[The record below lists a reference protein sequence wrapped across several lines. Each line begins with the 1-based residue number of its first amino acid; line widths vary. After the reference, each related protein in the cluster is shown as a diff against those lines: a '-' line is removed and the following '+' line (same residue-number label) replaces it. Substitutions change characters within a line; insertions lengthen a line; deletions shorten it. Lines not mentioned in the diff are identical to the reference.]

1 MKGAFDWSRCGGR
14 ERALDFHCSQ
24 VTHSGGCCCH
34 WLESII
40 IKKKKV
46 FHYEKL
52 PFIFLVHGGTRT
64 MENLEN
70 WHRLELDIVIQ
81 WESVDLTCPRLWS
94 YEFSPQHCKSRAKQK
109 ATNNMKEEPVRSA
122 SGERF
127 ARCLKWV
134 WALGYTQQQS
144 CPLTSN
150 VPASIQMH
158 THKCNKTI
166 ERQSRTQ
173 TIQITNQMEI
183 RCFSKQGHNREE
195 SSFHIPA
202 SSKARASQSQAP
214 LRLFFKLLSS
224 VNSSGPINYG
234 SLANFF

>member
-1 MKGAFDWSRCGGR
+1 
-14 ERALDFHCSQ
+14 
-24 VTHSGGCCCH
+24 
-34 WLESII
+34 
-40 IKKKKV
+40 
-46 FHYEKL
+46 
-52 PFIFLVHGGTRT
+52 

-70 WHRLELDIVIQ
+70 RHRLELDIVIQ
-81 WESVDLTCPRLWS
+81 WESIDLTCRRLWA

-109 ATNNMKEEPVRSA
+109 TTKNMKEEPVRPA

-134 WALGYTQQQS
+134 WALGYTWQES

-150 VPASIQMH
+150 APTHIHMH
-158 THKCNKTI
+158 TNKCNKII
-166 ERQSRTQ
+166 EKQSRTQ
-173 TIQITNQMEI
+173 TIQIANQMEI
-183 RCFSKQGHNREE
+183 HCFSKQGHNKQE

-202 SSKARASQSQAP
+202 SRKSRASQSQAP

-234 SLANFF
+234 SLAKLKKSPTSEGLQNTSLRWGTMDHKLFWNKNQMGFKG